1 MKKGIGPRA
10 LGSPLKQTKT
20 KKTVKKGSLEARA
33 LDARSYL
40 KGEQGFIPDALTG
53 GKPTRQAMN
62 ESRIF
67 NPISSEESR
76 SDMADS
82 RTRAR
87 LLKEQNERDDK
98 GLSTSAGQKRQ
109 LDYYNSQ
116 SKKTRPNRKDRY

>member
-20 KKTVKKGSLEARA
+20 KRKG
-33 LDARSYL
+33 SYL

-67 NPISSEESR
+67 NPVSSEESR

-82 RTRAR
+82 RMLGR
-87 LLKEQNERDDK
+87 LRKEQNERDDK
-98 GLSTSAGQKRQ
+98 GLPTSAGQKKQ
-109 LDYYNSQ
+109 LDYYIGQ